1 MPLTMSRA
9 AVVRVLPFAA
19 FMALLGLRGAA
30 PADGSWGIDPRW
42 IYGLTVLVVGGLLL
56 AFRHDYGELSRQTL
70 PEARQALL
78 AAGVGLVVFVLWVNL
93 DAPWMTLGEAT
104 AGFVPLRPDG
114 SLDGP
119 LIVVRWIGAT
129 LVVPVMEELFWRS
142 FLMRWIRQP
151 AFLGVEPARVGPR
164 AVVISTFL
172 FVLAHPLWLAAAIG
186 GLVYALLYITTGRLW
201 TAVIAHAVTNGA
213 LGLWVVWTRHWGF
226 W

>member
-19 FMALLGLRGAA
+19 YMALLGLRGAA

-42 IYGLTVLVVGGLLL
+42 IYGVTVLVVGGLLL
-56 AFRHDYGELSRQTL
+56 AFRCDYGELSRQTL

-151 AFLGVEPARVGPR
+151 AFLGVEPSRVGAR

-172 FVLAHPLWLAAAIG
+172 FVLAHPLWLAAAIA
-186 GLVYALLYITTGRLW
+186 GLAYALLYITTGRLW

-213 LGLWVVWTRHWGF
+213 LGLWVVWTRDWGF